1 MSPPKPV
8 RTQMFNFNDPPEV
21 HFEINDRLAH
31 GIKQPTP
38 ASKARPS
45 WWKQIQPYH
54 PDVKHDR
61 FVEAGSGTIRTC
73 PAITDIQDFGYM
85 MYLPFD
91 IYVNATDKDHL
102 KVEIPPR
109 LLDNGDGSKY
119 VSSHFAWQ
127 VDGLKIG
134 EEFHPQH
141 LKINPVFGVSTS
153 KGYSAWM
160 THPVNRTDLPFRTMD
175 SLVDTDTYTA
185 FWTVIIFIKIGFKGV
200 IEAGTPMLQVMPFK
214 RDPVFN
220 STVVPKDENKFSR
233 NWNGIKV
240 KFYRTYKNFFWER
253 KRFN

>member
-1 MSPPKPV
+1 
-8 RTQMFNFNDPPEV
+8 MFRSNGIPEI

-31 GIKQPTP
+31 GVKQPTP

-54 PDVKHDR
+54 PDIKN
-61 FVEAGSGTIRTC
+61 ENYIESGSGTIRTC
-73 PAITDIQDFGYM
+73 PAITDIQDYGYM
-85 MYLPFD
+85 MYFPFD
-91 IYVNATDKDHL
+91 IYIDATNKDNL
-102 KVEIPPR
+102 ICEIPPR
-109 LLDNGDGSKY
+109 IAESNPGYYLSR
-119 VSSHFAWQ
+119 HHAWQ
-127 VDGLKIG
+127 VDGFKVG

-141 LKINPVFGVSTS
+141 IKINPLFGVSTP

-185 FWTVIIFIKIGFKGV
+185 FWTVIFFVKMGFKGV

-214 RDPVFN
+214 RDEVWD
-220 STVVPKDENKFSR
+220 SKVVPKNEEKWNR
-233 NWNGIKV
+233 NWNGIKI
-240 KFYRTYKNFFWER
+240 KFYRTYKNFFWVR